1 LIRIQYQPYPD
12 DTFDVI
18 FMGYI
23 QLQYLTTCYFVQIL
37 KGGDEEREIPVRAA
51 LAIQSVIDPSF

>member
-1 LIRIQYQPYPD
+1 M
-12 DTFDVI
+12 I

-23 QLQYLTTCYFVQIL
+23 QLQYLTTCYFVKIIFVSY
-37 KGGDEEREIPVRAA
+37 KRKAEIPVRAA